1 MTRHQ
6 NHLPLSPQE
15 TKISELFD
23 SLRELISRPPL
34 WLYLCA
40 GIAGT
45 LSWRVIGVALSGK
58 IDESSPTFQWITA
71 VSYAMVAALL
81 VRVVL
86 LPSGESG
93 TFLTFA
99 VRGIA
104 FACALLAWFLLKKSI
119 IWGLVSGGVSYTLLS
134 LFFL

>member
-1 MTRHQ
+1 M
-6 NHLPLSPQE
+6 
-15 TKISELFD
+15 
-23 SLRELISRPPL
+23 
-34 WLYLCA
+34 
-40 GIAGT
+40 
-45 LSWRVIGVALSGK
+45 ALSGK

-93 TFLTFA
+93 TALTFA
-99 VRGIA
+99 VRSAA
-104 FACALLAWFLLKKSI
+104 FACALLAWFFLEKSI
-119 IWGLVSGGVSYTLLS
+119 IWGLVSGALSYTLLS